1 MPFQRTLIALRDGP
15 GFVGEAIICRCV
27 NTLCAHVSVCVH
39 VHSCARRCT
48 CLHSSRV
55 CRCSSSR
62 VVDRSFV
69 RPVSVAQLVTYRY
82 AIKHCCR
89 MPRYVRPKPNVSKM
103 YQRTVSISHPTVIAN
118 ARHEKQTWISVVHGQ
133 TLASMSLVFERPVS
147 VAPSTVSSSVGT
159 ASAGCKCNG
168 EEPLR
173 FRNVLSHGSAV
184 V

>member
-1 MPFQRTLIALRDGP
+1 M
-15 GFVGEAIICRCV
+15 
-27 NTLCAHVSVCVH
+27 SVCVCVR

-48 CLHSSRV
+48 CLHSSTF

-62 VVDRSFV
+62 VVHRCFV
-69 RPVSVAQLVTYRY
+69 RSVSLAQLVTYGY

-89 MPRYVRPKPNVSKM
+89 MPRYVRPKPNMSRM
-103 YQRTVSISHPTVIAN
+103 YQRTVIISHPTVIAN
-118 ARHEKQTWISVVHGQ
+118 ARHDKQTWISVVHVR
-133 TLASMSLVFERPVS
+133 TLASMSLVLQRAVS
-147 VAPSTVSSSVGT
+147 VAPPTVGSSVGA
-159 ASAGCKCNG
+159 ASACCKCHG

>member
-1 MPFQRTLIALRDGP
+1 MSVAG
-15 GFVGEAIICRCV
+15 AIPTNSHCTTRWPRFRRGGNYLSLCQYSLCSCV
-27 NTLCAHVSVCVH
+27 CVCVH

-48 CLHSSRV
+48 CLHSSTL

-62 VVDRSFV
+62 VV
-69 RPVSVAQLVTYRY
+69 
-82 AIKHCCR
+82 KHCCR

-103 YQRTVSISHPTVIAN
+103 YQRTVSIYHPTVIAN

-133 TLASMSLVFERPVS
+133 TLASMSLVFEKPVS